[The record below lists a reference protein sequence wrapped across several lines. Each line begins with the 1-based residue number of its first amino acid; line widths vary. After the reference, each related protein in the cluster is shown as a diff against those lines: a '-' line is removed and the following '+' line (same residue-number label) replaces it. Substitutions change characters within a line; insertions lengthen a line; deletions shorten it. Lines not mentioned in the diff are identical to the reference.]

1 MSNTKKRTR
10 KVKNLAREQFM
21 QLPLEQKLNKF
32 FNLAQPERRAIFER
46 KEVGYGR

>member
-1 MSNTKKRTR
+1 MSTKKKRTR
-10 KVKNLAREQFM
+10 KVADRAREQFM

-32 FNLAQPERRAIFER
+32 FNLAQPERRAIFAG